1 MRLKAL
7 VIGSEVLATV
17 DTAPL
22 NLERHKQQFASTPIG
37 YLVDEFKKS
46 YLRPEAT
53 AALADKTAV
62 PALVGKSTFHT
73 RFTLKFSAEE
83 LARTQTRLETFKN
96 LRNRIVHHLFECQTL
111 DFE

>member
-7 VIGSEVLATV
+7 VIESEVLATV

-22 NLERHKQQFASTPIG
+22 GLERHKQEFASTPVG

-62 PALVGKSTFHT
+62 PALVGKSTV
-73 RFTLKFSAEE
+73 SA
-83 LARTQTRLETFKN
+83 LRTTSFYS
-96 LRNRIVHHLFECQTL
+96 
-111 DFE
+111 